1 MLAIGVTL
9 GFLQIKPVPAIVA
22 AQAFNGLILPFVAI
36 FLFMVVN
43 NPEIM
48 GVKHVNGWFSN
59 VFMIVVTWVT
69 LVLGIVNVTK
79 SVVSLME
86 DVQVSPDVLYGSAS
100 ALALVITVIITIHIL
115 LKRKREIEKMLQQS
129 QQEK

>member
-1 MLAIGVTL
+1 
-9 GFLQIKPVPAIVA
+9 
-22 AQAFNGLILPFVAI
+22 
-36 FLFMVVN
+36 MVVN

-48 GVKHVNGWFSN
+48 GVKHVNGLFSN
-59 VFMIVVTWVT
+59 IFMIIVTWVT

-86 DVQVSPDVLYGSAS
+86 DVQVSPDVLFGSAT

-115 LKRKREIEKMLQQS
+115 LKRKREIQKMLQQS

>member
-1 MLAIGVTL
+1 
-9 GFLQIKPVPAIVA
+9 
-22 AQAFNGLILPFVAI
+22 
-36 FLFMVVN
+36 
-43 NPEIM
+43 
-48 GVKHVNGWFSN
+48 
-59 VFMIVVTWVT
+59 MIIVTWVT

-86 DVQVSPDVLYGSAS
+86 DVQVSPDVLFGSAT
-100 ALALVITVIITIHIL
+100 AVALVITVIITIHIL